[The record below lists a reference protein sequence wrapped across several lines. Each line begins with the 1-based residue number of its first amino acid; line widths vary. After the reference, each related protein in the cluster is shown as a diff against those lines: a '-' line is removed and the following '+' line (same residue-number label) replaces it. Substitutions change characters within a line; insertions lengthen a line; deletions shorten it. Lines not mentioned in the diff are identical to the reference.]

1 MKKSPSFLGA
11 ALAMAAGYATTH
23 VLAAGP
29 SGTDSVAELALTG
42 NQLLMLFGGATLLG
56 AAIWLVIRLL
66 NRER

>member
-1 MKKSPSFLGA
+1 MKKSPKPLGA
-11 ALAMAAGYATTH
+11 LLAAAAGYATTH

-29 SGTDSVAELALTG
+29 SGTDSVSELALTG

-66 NRER
+66 NRE

>member
-1 MKKSPSFLGA
+1 MRKGPSPLGA
-11 ALAMAAGYATTH
+11 CLAAAAGYATTH

-29 SGTDSVAELALTG
+29 SGTDSVAELSLTG

-56 AAIWLVIRLL
+56 LAIWAVIRLL